1 MRVIPE
7 RLRRRPQRDAEGS
20 MTLVEHLEELR
31 YRLIVAVVAIAVG
44 SVVGWALYDRVAD
57 LLLDPYCD
65 YYETIPPSRRT
76 TRECT
81 LFFSEALGA
90 VLLKLKLV
98 GYLGLFLALPVVL
111 YQLWAF
117 VVPGLT
123 KRERRLAIPFVVSSV
138 LLFALGALF
147 AYWSLPRALG
157 FLLGFAGD
165 IASPLLTGDRFFSF
179 VVLLAFSFGI
189 AFEFPILLIFL
200 QAAGV
205 VAPAQLRSWRRFAIL
220 SIVVFAAIITP
231 SGDPYTLLAMSVPM
245 VLFYEAA
252 IIIGRLMGR

>member
-1 MRVIPE
+1 
-7 RLRRRPQRDAEGS
+7 

-31 YRLIVAVVAIAVG
+31 YRLVIVAVAIAVG
-44 SVVGWALYDRVAD
+44 SVVGWLLYDRVVD

-65 YYETIPPSRRT
+65 YYATIPPRVRPT
-76 TRECT
+76 PRCT
-81 LFFSEALGA
+81 LFFSGTLDA
-90 VLLKLKLV
+90 VLIKLKLV
-98 GYLGLFLALPVVL
+98 AYLGLFVALPIVL

-147 AYWSLPRALG
+147 AYWSLPRALS

-165 IASPLLTGDRFFSF
+165 LVVPLLTGDRFFSF
-179 VVLLAFSFGI
+179 VMLLALSFGI
-189 AFEFPILLIFL
+189 SFEFPIVLIFL

-205 VAPAQLRSWRRFAIL
+205 IGTVQLKSWRRTAIL
-220 SIVVFAAIITP
+220 SIVVFAAVITP

-245 VLFYEAA
+245 VVFYEVA
-252 IIIGRLMGR
+252 IIVGRFMGR